1 MFFDIW
7 CHGCRQHVLLW
18 ASNLEALQPSPS
30 GMALF
35 FHCQCGEPGMEVLHS
50 TPPVRHPP

>member
-18 ASNLEALQPSPS
+18 ASNLEALQPSQS

-50 TPPVRHPP
+50 TPPVRRPP